1 MKFNDTP
8 LFITDDAGNRI
19 KVILHIEDFY
29 QLLAAVD
36 ARKAAEQVADLS
48 VNISEPAFSDAQVAK
63 QEVVAATQPV
73 ARVALPEV
81 QPHLP
86 TGLLEAVGVTTE
98 ADAPESNTAN
108 ARRKTHEE
116 VFSQAFELV
125 KARKGQN

>member
-19 KVILHIEDFY
+19 QVILHIEDFY

-36 ARKAAEQVADLS
+36 ARKAAEQVADVS
-48 VNISEPAFSDAQVAK
+48 TNISEQAFSDTLVAR
-63 QEVVAATQPV
+63 QETVAATQPL

-86 TGLLEAVGVTTE
+86 NGLLEAVGVTTE
-98 ADAPESNTAN
+98 PALAEADAPHT
-108 ARRKTHEE
+108 RRKTHEE
-116 VFSQAFELV
+116 VFSQAYELL

>member
-19 KVILHIEDFY
+19 QVILHIEDFY

-36 ARKAAEQVADLS
+36 ARKAAEQVADVS
-48 VNISEPAFSDAQVAK
+48 TGIAERAFSDS
-63 QEVVAATQPV
+63 VAAPQAAMAAAESGV
-73 ARVALPEV
+73 RVALPEV

-86 TGLLEAVGVTTE
+86 NGLLEAVGVTAE
-98 ADAPESNTAN
+98 ANASETNSPN

-116 VFSQAFELV
+116 VFSQAYELL